1 MRAVIFDGKKFAAE
15 KEKIL
20 EKEFAAL
27 RGKGIVPKLVFILVG
42 ENEEAE
48 FYVGLKEKMAKSLGI
63 DFEIKRFGRETAEKT
78 VASYINICS
87 RDAQIAGIT
96 FEYPLPADLEKT
108 LPKFLPPE
116 KDIDCLSPENLGRL
130 VLGDYF
136 VLPSTVRAILEVISL
151 TARDALLSRYL
162 RGKPVCLVGW
172 GSLVGRPLAIVLK
185 NLGATLT
192 ICDSKTRNLENKTGQ
207 AEILIS
213 ATGIPGLIKKEMVRK
228 GAVVIDAGYPKGD
241 VEPEVIQAASFLTP
255 VPGGL
260 GPVTIT
266 SLFENLLELSYRKIN
281 NRK

>member
-20 EKEFAAL
+20 ATEFAVL
-27 RGKGIVPKLVFILVG
+27 RSKGTVPKLVFVLAG
-42 ENEEAE
+42 ESEEAE
-48 FYVGLKEKMAKSLGI
+48 FYVGLKEKMAKRLGV
-63 DFEIKRFGRETAEKT
+63 DFEIKRFGKETAEKT
-78 VASYINICS
+78 IASYINICS
-87 RDAQIAGIT
+87 RDAGVWGIT
-96 FEYPLPADLEKT
+96 FEYPLPDELEKT
-108 LPKFLPPE
+108 LPKFLPPA
-116 KDIDCLSPENLGRL
+116 KDIDCLGPENLGRL

-136 VLPSTVRAILEVISL
+136 VLPSTVRAILEIL

-172 GSLVGRPLAIVLK
+172 GTLVGRPLAIVLK

-192 ICDSKTRNLENKTGQ
+192 ICDSKTRNLATKTRE

-213 ATGIPGLIKKEMVRK
+213 ATGIPGLIKKEMVKK

-241 VEPEVIQAASFLTP
+241 VELEVIQVASFLTP

-266 SLFENLLELSYRKIN
+266 SLFENLLDLIN
-281 NRK
+281 KV